1 MSVNAK
7 MTAIADAIRAKTGGT
22 SSLTLDG
29 MANAIAGIQ
38 TGGGID
44 TSDATATA
52 EDMAKGKTAYVKGQ
66 KITGTLY
73 EYTENTTEIFGHQNT
88 AVSEK
93 TTDGIAYLYVRGQT
107 TGKGVTRI
115 GSWAK
120 VRTPLSTLGDA
131 SASDVVSGKTFTSA
145 AGVKV
150 VGTAVASEQATPV
163 IEVSS
168 DGLITATAGD
178 KSATNQLTTQ
188 VAQTITP
195 GTSNKTI
202 ASGKYLTGTQTIKG
216 DANLVA
222 DNIKSGVTIF
232 GVAGTYEGGSGASGG
247 IQTQHITSADEAIT
261 ISGSGTVKVWGY
273 GHASSGSY
281 SKTNYSFV
289 GDGYY
294 TTSSY
299 GTPSKTS
306 ATFSI
311 SNGKLSGLPNNIS
324 TLDVLVTIGV

>member
-1 MSVNAK
+1 MSVNEK
-7 MTAIADAIRAKTGGT
+7 MTAIADAIRAKTGVT
-22 SSLTLDG
+22 LSLTLGG
-29 MANAIAGIQ
+29 MADAIAGIQ

-52 EDMAKGKTAYVKGQ
+52 EDMAKGVTAYVKGE
-66 KITGTLY
+66 KITGTVHDVKTIDYWSNAEL
-73 EYTENTTEIFGHQNT
+73 
-88 AVSEK
+88 SE
-93 TTDGIAYLYVRGQT
+93 QT
-107 TGKGVTRI
+107 KDIRFTKSFPAPRLERI
-115 GSWAK
+115 GVAFNVAK
-120 VRTPLSTLGDA
+120 DKFGDA
-131 SASDVVSGKTFTSA
+131 TASDVAEGKTFTST

-188 VAQTITP
+188 AAQTITP

-202 ASGKYLTGTQTIKG
+202 ASGKYLTGAQTIKG

-222 DNIKSGVTIF
+222 DNIKSGVSIF

-247 IQTQHITSADEAIT
+247 IQTQHITSASESIT

-273 GHASSGSY
+273 GHKSGQY
-281 SKTNYSFV
+281 TGTTYAFV

-294 TTSSY
+294 SGGY
-299 GTPSKTS
+299 GTPSKTT

-311 SNGKLSGLPNNIS
+311 SNGTLSGLPSGLNSI
-324 TLDVLVTIGV
+324 DVLVTIGE

>member
-1 MSVNAK
+1 MGVNEK

-29 MANAIAGIQ
+29 MADAIAGIQ
-38 TGGGID
+38 TGGGGID

-52 EDMAKGKTAYVKGQ
+52 EDMAEGVTAYVKGK
-66 KITGTLY
+66 KITGTV
-73 EYTENTTEIFGHQNT
+73 H
-88 AVSEK
+88 AVKSIDYWSDVVLSE
-93 TTDGIAYLYVRGQT
+93 QT
-107 TGKGVTRI
+107 NNIRFTKSFSAPRLERTGVAFNV
-115 GSWAK
+115 AK
-120 VRTPLSTLGDA
+120 DKFGDA
-131 SASDVVSGKTFTSA
+131 AASDVAEGKTFTST

-178 KSATNQLTTQ
+178 KSATKQLTTQ
-188 VAQTITP
+188 AAQTITP

-216 DANLVA
+216 DANLLSK
-222 DNIKSGVTIF
+222 NIKSGVAIF
-232 GVAGTYEGGSGASGG
+232 GVSGSYTGSGGTSN
-247 IQTQHITSADEAIT
+247 IQTQHITSESEPIT

-273 GHASSGSY
+273 GYKSGQY
-281 SKTNYSFV
+281 MGTTYAFV

-294 TTSSY
+294 SGGY
-299 GTPSKTS
+299 GTPSKTT

-311 SNGKLSGLPNNIS
+311 SNGKLSGIPTGLNSI
-324 TLDVLVTIGV
+324 DVLVTIGE